1 MRASSYVSSL
11 NFQDTVVADANS
23 PDTTSVQPAGADLWR
38 SLPLCVDLDGTLL
51 RTDVLHE
58 QLLFAATHWGLLR
71 CLPKWKRQGIARLKH
86 ELAAAVPLDVATL
99 PYDPAV
105 VDYLRKQRAHGR
117 RLVLATAAD
126 RRIAEAVSRH
136 LGLFDEV
143 IASDGRENLRG
154 HAKAARLCAIFGERR
169 FCYVG
174 SDDSDLAIWQ
184 KAAGAVFANARHAIV
199 HAARGRTMVEARIGT
214 VRSRI
219 AAFIRALRPHQW
231 SKNLL
236 VFVPLLAAGALV
248 DSRGW
253 LAALFMFA
261 AFCCAASGIYL
272 INDLTDLAADRCH
285 PRKRYRPFASGDLPV
300 VYGVIAAPLLIAA
313 GSLLALRCGGNT
325 AAIIGLYALLS
336 LLYSLK
342 LKEKP
347 LVDVF
352 GLAALYSIRLF
363 GGGIASNHPVS
374 LWLMMFSSFLFLS
387 LACTKRDAE
396 MIAAPKRRLP
406 QLRRRGYRAGDRRI
420 LEMMGIGATFVSSMV
435 LGLYIQ
441 SDGNPGQWSHPQW
454 LWATIPLLLFW
465 LCRLWLATT
474 RGYMLD
480 DPIVYASRDWVS
492 QGVAILLAVAYG
504 LALAPF

>member
-1 MRASSYVSSL
+1 MRTSSL
-11 NFQDTVVADANS
+11 DFRDATIADANS
-23 PDTTSVQPAGADLWR
+23 RNGVTPVHSEDADPLR

-51 RTDVLHE
+51 RTDILHE

-71 CLPKWKRQGIARLKH
+71 RLPGWERQGTARLKH
-86 ELAAAVPLDVATL
+86 ELATAVPLDVTTL

-105 VDYLRKQRAHGR
+105 VDYLRQQRAHGR

-126 RRIAEAVSRH
+126 RRVANAVSKH

-143 IASDGRENLRG
+143 IASDGSENLRG

-174 SDDSDLAIWQ
+174 SDDSDLAVWH

-199 HAARGRTMVEARIGT
+199 NAVRGQTPVEARIGT

-219 AAFIRALRPHQW
+219 ATFIRALRPHQW

-236 VFVPLLAAGALV
+236 VFVPLLAAGALT
-248 DSRGW
+248 DGSGW

-272 INDLTDLAADRCH
+272 INDLTDLAADRQH
-285 PRKRYRPFASGDLPV
+285 PRKRRRPFASGDLPAI
-300 VYGVIAAPLLIAA
+300 YGVVAAPILIVA
-313 GSLLALRCGGNT
+313 GSLLALRCGVD
-325 AAIIGLYALLS
+325 AAATIGLYALLS

-363 GGGIASNHPVS
+363 GGGIASDHPVS

-387 LACTKRDAE
+387 LACIKRDAE
-396 MIAAPKRRLP
+396 MIAMPKRR
-406 QLRRRGYRAGDRRI
+406 LRRRGYRPDDRRL
-420 LEMMGIGATFVSSMV
+420 LEMMGVGATFVSSMV
-435 LGLYIQ
+435 LGLYVQ
-441 SDGNPGQWSHPQW
+441 TGSTDAQWSHPQW

-492 QGVAILLAVAYG
+492 QGVAVLLAIVYG

>member
-1 MRASSYVSSL
+1 MRASSYVSSPG
-11 NFQDTVVADANS
+11 FQDAAIADANS
-23 PDTTSVQPAGADLWR
+23 CNDTTPVQSANGDPWR

-58 QLLFAATHWGLLR
+58 QLLFAATHWSLLR
-71 CLPKWKRQGIARLKH
+71 RLPGWKRQGIARLKQK
-86 ELAAAVPLDVATL
+86 LAVKVPLDVATL

-105 VDYLRKQRAHGR
+105 VDYLRQQRAQGR

-126 RRIAEAVSRH
+126 RRVAEAVSGH

-154 HAKAARLCAIFGERR
+154 HAKAARLCALFGERR

-174 SDDSDLAIWQ
+174 SDDSDLAVWH
-184 KAAGAVFANARHAIV
+184 KAAGAVFANARRAIV
-199 HAARGRTMVEARIGT
+199 HAARRRTTVEARIGT

-219 AAFIRALRPHQW
+219 TTFIRALRPHQW

-236 VFVPLLAAGALV
+236 VFAPLLAAGALT
-248 DSRGW
+248 DGRGW

-272 INDLTDLAADRCH
+272 INDLTDLAADRRH
-285 PRKRYRPFASGDLPV
+285 PRKRHRPFASGDLPV

-313 GSLLALRCGGNT
+313 GSLLALHSGGD
-325 AAIIGLYALLS
+325 AAVIIGLYALLS

-347 LVDVF
+347 LVDIF

-396 MIAAPKRRLP
+396 MIASPPGR
-406 QLRRRGYRAGDRRI
+406 LRRRGYRASDRRM
-420 LEMMGIGATFVSSMV
+420 LEMMGVGASFVSSMV

-441 SDGNPGQWSHPQW
+441 NDGNIGQWSHPQW

-465 LCRLWLATT
+465 LCRLWLATS

-492 QGVAILLAVAYG
+492 QGVAVLLAIVYG
-504 LALAPF
+504 LAFVPF

>member
-1 MRASSYVSSL
+1 MRAWLLDFRDAS
-11 NFQDTVVADANS
+11 VAAANS
-23 PDTTSVQPAGADLWR
+23 RNDATPAQPEGGDPWR

-58 QLLFAATHWGLLR
+58 QLLFAVTHWGLLR
-71 CLPKWKRQGIARLKH
+71 HLPGWKRQGIARLKQA
-86 ELAAAVPLDVATL
+86 LAAAVPLDVATL

-105 VDYLRKQRAHGR
+105 IDYLRAQRAHGR

-126 RRIAEAVSRH
+126 RRVAEAVSKH

-154 HAKAARLCAIFGERR
+154 RAKAARLCAIFGERQ

-174 SDDSDLAIWQ
+174 SDDSDLEVWH
-184 KAAGAVFANARHAIV
+184 KAAGAVFANARRAIV
-199 HAARGRTMVEARIGT
+199 HTVRRRTNVEARIGT

-219 AAFIRALRPHQW
+219 AAFVRALRPYQW

-236 VFVPLLAAGALV
+236 VFVPLLAAGALT
-248 DSRGW
+248 DGSGW

-261 AFCCAASGIYL
+261 ALCCAASGIYL
-272 INDLTDLAADRCH
+272 INDLTDLAADRRH

-300 VYGVIAAPLLIAA
+300 FYGVVAAPLLIMA
-313 GSLLALRCGGNT
+313 GGLLALRCSGD
-325 AAIIGLYALLS
+325 AAVIIGLYAVLA

-352 GLAALYSIRLF
+352 GLAALYSVRLF
-363 GGGIASNHPVS
+363 GGGIASDHPVS

-387 LACTKRDAE
+387 LACIKRDAE
-396 MIAAPKRRLP
+396 MITVRESR
-406 QLRRRGYRAGDRRI
+406 LRRRGYRAGDRRM
-420 LEMMGIGATFVSSMV
+420 LEMMGVGATFVSSMV

-441 SDGNPGQWSHPQW
+441 SDGNLGQWNHPQW
-454 LWATIPLLLFW
+454 LWAMIPLLLFW
-465 LCRLWLATT
+465 LCRLWLATS

-492 QGVAILLAVAYG
+492 QSVVVLLAIVYG